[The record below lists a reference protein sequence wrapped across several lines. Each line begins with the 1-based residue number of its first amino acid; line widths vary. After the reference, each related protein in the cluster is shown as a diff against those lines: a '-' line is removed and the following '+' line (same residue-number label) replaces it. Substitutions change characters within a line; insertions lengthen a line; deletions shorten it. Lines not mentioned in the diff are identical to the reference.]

1 MAKRTAQKRND
12 GRVSAPRQEA
22 SFFSVRERK
31 RDACATTTF
40 ERPDLLIVLGLAVVT
55 FGLYAQVM
63 GHQFITLDDDSYI
76 KENPVVNRGV
86 TLAGFAWAF
95 TTFHQANWH
104 PLTWIAHMIDSQL
117 FGMFAGGHLLVNAL
131 IHAANTLLVFWLLLR
146 TTHARWSS
154 ALVAAL
160 FALHPLH
167 VESVAW
173 PSERKDT
180 LCTFFGLLSL
190 IAYTR
195 YADARVALASC
206 QSIGWKPMPHGA
218 ARKWYAW
225 TFITLLLGLLAKPML
240 VTWPFVMLLL
250 DYWPLDRMRGLRS
263 DVGSQIANVNGEP
276 ASRSLS
282 TRRSFM
288 QRLVGG
294 GGWSVVRGLVVEKI
308 PLFALVTASAVV
320 TFIAQSHGGAV
331 RSFTE
336 APITLR
342 LSNALV
348 SYAKYLLLAFWPNDL
363 AVNYPF
369 QEAGI
374 PSWQIIGA
382 ALLLI
387 AITAFCLSQRKLRL
401 YLIVGWLWFLGTLV
415 PVIGLVQVGG
425 QTMADRYFYIPSIG
439 LFIAIVFGLADIAER
454 RRVAPW
460 LCAAMANVVLLVL
473 AALTNAQTHLWS
485 DSFALFQHA
494 LAVTPPNFTI
504 ENSLGLAL
512 GKSSRYDDATAHFQK
527 ALKIRPDFY
536 EAMFNMGAIRF
547 YQGRLPEAVEYYQAA
562 IHSQPGA
569 PKAHMQLALALWNQN
584 RSEAACDEM
593 RRASQLAPKDAI
605 IRSDFGLALAR
616 LGRIPEAIDQLHEA
630 LRLNPHSAEAHNN
643 LGLALLASG
652 RTRESI
658 PEFEAA
664 LRLKPEL
671 RDAVDSLRRAQA
683 QLSSQK

>member
-1 MAKRTAQKRND
+1 MISETIWAFFAPNLSDSLAKGMAKRTAQKRKD
-12 GRVSAPRQEA
+12 RRVAAPRQED
-22 SFFSVRERK
+22 SISSSRERK
-31 RDACATTTF
+31 LATASPSGGGRDACATTTF

-55 FGLYAQVM
+55 FGLYAQVT

-76 KENPVVNRGV
+76 KENPVVNHGV
-86 TLAGFAWAF
+86 TLAGLAWAF

-173 PSERKDT
+173 ASERKDT
-180 LCTFFGLLSL
+180 LSTFFGLLSL

-195 YADARVALASC
+195 YADARMALASC

-218 ARKWYAW
+218 ARKWYAG

-240 VTWPFVMLLL
+240 VTWPVVMLLL
-250 DYWPLDRMRGLRS
+250 DYWPLGRFDLTSRREVATKLWPLLR
-263 DVGSQIANVNGEP
+263 
-276 ASRSLS
+276 
-282 TRRSFM
+282 
-288 QRLVGG
+288 
-294 GGWSVVRGLVVEKI
+294 EKI
-308 PLFALVTASAVV
+308 QLFALVTASAVV
-320 TFIAQSHGGAV
+320 TFVAQSHGGSV
-331 RSFTE
+331 SSFTE
-336 APITLR
+336 ASVTLR

-363 AVNYPF
+363 AVFYPLPK
-369 QEAGI
+369 AI
-374 PSWQIIGA
+374 PAWQIMGA

-387 AITAFCLSQRKLRL
+387 AVTAFCFFQRKLQP

-415 PVIGLVQVGG
+415 PVIGLVQVGA

-460 LCAAMANVVLLVL
+460 LCAAIANVVLLVL
-473 AALTNAQTHLWS
+473 AALTNAQIPLWS
-485 DSFALFQHA
+485 NSFALFQHA

-504 ENSLGLAL
+504 ENSLGLAF
-512 GKSSRYDDATAHFQK
+512 GKSSSYDDAATHFQK

-536 EAMFNMGAIRF
+536 DAMVNIGAIRF
-547 YQGRLPEAVEYYQAA
+547 YQGRLPEAVEHYQAA

-569 PKAHMQLALALWNQN
+569 PEAHMQLALALWNQN

-593 RRASQLAPKDAI
+593 RRASQLLPKDAS
-605 IRSDFGLALAR
+605 IRSDLGLALAR
-616 LGRIPEAIDQLHEA
+616 SGRIPEAIDQLHEA

-652 RTRESI
+652 RTGESI

-664 LRLKPEL
+664 LRIKPEL
-671 RDAVDSLRRAQA
+671 TVAGDNLRRAQA
-683 QLSSQK
+683 RLTPEN